1 MNRSEASKL
10 ADTVSLDDL
19 KQMFKNAQTGVK
31 DWTAASRVNKGL
43 SLGVT
48 YNILSKGLNENQS
61 AGEIHHIAKRNMIW
75 AFGEFLP
82 GYEKPVPKIKSEI
95 PVSHQEPDFIF

>member
-1 MNRSEASKL
+1 MNRNEASKL

-31 DWTAASRVNKGL
+31 DWTIASRVNKGL

-48 YNILSKGLNENQS
+48 YNILSKGLNEKQS
-61 AGEIHHIAKRNMIW
+61 ANEIHHIAKTNMIW

-82 GYEKPVPKIKSEI
+82 GYQKPVKAQKQDITP
-95 PVSHQEPDFIF
+95 SHQEPNFIF